1 MVQLVS
7 NPATPPPPSFLLV
20 EQQFEDQD
28 DRFVDSLRL
37 VTDWKKLAGF
47 AGRWKI
53 DHRPWAHAQI
63 LLYLSLPLNRRGHQP
78 VVKQLFKQA
87 EATHQV
93 DVLAV
98 CLAAFDRLVRYQRKT
113 RRTYDFETRQVL
125 EEEVLQLP
133 RNRAPLEPTMRVS
146 DWRGR
151 DREVAIPP
159 NPRERLFTYKTRYY
173 LRRRAWRYFRWL
185 GFREPAA
192 YVPSVCKAL
201 VCYQD
206 ADLEQGEDILESWGL
221 MHICFGN
228 SDKIQKSSAHLW
240 LTPGATFADL
250 PPAPAFI
257 KLWRTESAF
266 RHAWDLLS
274 TAQSQLVRAWAI
286 ALIEAEHRDRLAK
299 VDIDDFVRCLASE
312 DEAVAEFG
320 ARWFSA
326 CPQLPALAVDRWLSL
341 LKLRNPTAIETI
353 CRAMLQHVRA
363 DRLTFAQCV
372 DVACA
377 APVPVAR
384 LGLDWLGQRGPQTD
398 EDRMHLTRI
407 GRAQCVALGRELATW
422 ALAQV
427 GTTQCYLREHAS
439 VLLDSLNSGCR
450 EGAWEWLVAPESP
463 GRDDPVLWSRLIES
477 PHDDIQL
484 PLLTVLN
491 QRSSPRLKPKSGA
504 TTELRHRRFTTGLSA
519 EQLTPVWSRILC
531 HVHRGGRQK
540 LLAIAQIKDAILQH
554 RMEFETLLPILRVAI
569 RSVRGPERAAGL
581 TAVVEIA
588 TRRPELEGQL
598 QAEFPELRLVGEEC

>member
-1 MVQLVS
+1 MVHLVS
-7 NPATPPPPSFLLV
+7 NPATSPPSFLLV

-28 DRFVDSLRL
+28 DRFVDSLRQ

-53 DHRPWAHAQI
+53 DHRPWAHLQI
-63 LLYLSLPLNRRGHQP
+63 LRYLRLPLNGRGHQP

-133 RNRAPLEPTMRVS
+133 RNRAPLELTMRVS

-151 DREVAIPP
+151 DREVAIPA
-159 NPRERLFTYKTRYY
+159 NPRERLYSYKTRLY

-185 GFREPAA
+185 SFFEPAA
-192 YVPSVCKAL
+192 YVPAVCRAL

-240 LTPGATFADL
+240 LAPGATFADL
-250 PPAPAFI
+250 PPAPAFV
-257 KLWRTESAF
+257 KLWRSESAF

-274 TAQSQLVRAWAI
+274 SAQSQLVRAWAI

-299 VDIDDFVRCLASE
+299 VDLDDLVRCLASE

-320 ARWFSA
+320 ARSFSA
-326 CPQLPALAVDRWLSL
+326 CPQLPALPVDRWLSL
-341 LKLRNPTAIETI
+341 LKLRNPAAIETI

-372 DVACA
+372 DVACV

-384 LGLDWLGQRGPQTD
+384 LGLEWLRQRGPQTD
-398 EDRMHLTRI
+398 VDRAELTRI

-427 GTTQCYLREHAS
+427 GTSQCYLREHAS
-439 VLLDSLNSGCR
+439 ALLDSLNGGCR
-450 EGAWEWLVAPESP
+450 EGAWDWLVAPESP

-484 PLLTVLN
+484 PLLAVLN
-491 QRSSPRLKPKSGA
+491 QRSKPGTGTSAELKP
-504 TTELRHRRFTTGLSA
+504 RRITTGLST

-540 LLAIAQIKDAILQH
+540 LLAISQIKDAILQH
-554 RMEFETLLPILRVAI
+554 RAEFESLLPILRVAI

-581 TAVVEIA
+581 TAVVEIV
-588 TRRPELEGQL
+588 TRRPELEARL
-598 QAEFPELRLVGEEC
+598 QAEFPELRLVGEEV